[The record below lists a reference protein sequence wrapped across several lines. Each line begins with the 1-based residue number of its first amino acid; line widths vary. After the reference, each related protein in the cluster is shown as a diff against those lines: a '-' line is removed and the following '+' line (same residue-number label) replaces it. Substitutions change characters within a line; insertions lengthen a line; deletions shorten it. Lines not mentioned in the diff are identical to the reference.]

1 METTLNTH
9 MNNYSSSN
17 MINRRGR
24 RIVRIFIYLCVTVIL
39 MVTVLMV
46 TNTHT
51 DHTDRS
57 VRMWVDIPN
66 SFPWRYCLREYNGV
80 ATLLAC
86 MKVRIDNG

>member
-9 MNNYSSSN
+9 MNNYSNSN

-24 RIVRIFIYLCVTVIL
+24 RIVRIFIYLGVTVIL
-39 MVTVLMV
+39 LMV
-46 TNTHT
+46 TMLKVTNT
-51 DHTDRS
+51 HTDRS

-80 ATLLAC
+80 ATLVAC